1 MGGKICML
9 LQTIRYWWLIAIEAA
24 SSWHQRFCEARFVY
38 YCYQRAIRYWW
49 LVAILSFV
57 FAIYLEDVV

>member
-9 LQTIRYWWLIAIEAA
+9 LQTISCWWLVAIEAA
-24 SSWHQRFCEARFVY
+24 RLWQHRFCEARFVY

-57 FAIYLEDVV
+57 VAIYLEDVV